1 MGGVWTLA
9 GALPIFNKIN
19 YRRGCFMK
27 KSFQRVIAPRS
38 LSLPKGRLIAIF
50 LLAAFFALS
59 ACDDSS
65 SASSDETGTSSSSVE
80 TSDSEESSSSVDK
93 KSSGNEDIEKDKS
106 SSSKKTASSSSALSS
121 DSKNSSSGDKSGS
134 SSSQAYRR
142 CQEGTLDTLYEETR
156 TVYKHC
162 ENDMWRTDSIVKIV
176 IEQPKVYP
184 NMDSVFGTLAT
195 FGTYT
200 DQRDDKIYKTVKYRS
215 AVSNDSFTVMAQNL
229 NYAEMTI
236 DSITTVFDD
245 SKVEKRCY
253 KDDPWYCDNYFGA
266 RYTWSEAMGLPK
278 VCDSVGVAENPK
290 CNIDLSKKVQ
300 GVCPTGWHV
309 MTETEWK
316 HMATSDGYSAVWSV
330 LSKAVWN
337 YELVSEVQNSRGLS
351 VLPKGDE
358 YPSNQLAS
366 FWLPKEASETS
377 GGSIHLALKDVEIG
391 KDMKIGF
398 FNIRCVQDEGDSF

>member
-1 MGGVWTLA
+1 
-9 GALPIFNKIN
+9 
-19 YRRGCFMK
+19 MK
-27 KSFQRVIAPRS
+27 KSFQRVIATLNLFQGKQS
-38 LSLPKGRLIAIF
+38 LTIF

-65 SASSDETGTSSSSVE
+65 SASDDNNE
-80 TSDSEESSSSVDK
+80 TSAVESSSSVCKDCDDESSSSAK
-93 KSSGNEDIEKDKS
+93 KIESSDNQSKDSSSDAKSNS
-106 SSSKKTASSSSALSS
+106 SSSKKENV
-121 DSKNSSSGDKSGS
+121 KNSSSSQKAES
-134 SSSQAYRR
+134 SSSEFVFKL
-142 CQEGTLDTLYEETR
+142 CEDGDTSSIVLAGKIY
-156 TVYKHC
+156 YNSCK
-162 ENDMWRTDSIVKIV
+162 NGQWNQDSIGEYVK
-176 IEQPKVYP
+176 PKVYP

-278 VCDSVGVAENPK
+278 VCDSVGVEENPK

-316 HMATSDGYSAVWSV
+316 HMATSNGYSAVWSV
-330 LSKAVWN
+330 MSKAVWN
-337 YELVSEVQNSRGLS
+337 YEYENEVRNSRGLS
-351 VLPKGDE
+351 VLPDGDE
-358 YPSNQLAS
+358 DPYDKGAS
-366 FWLPKEASETS
+366 FWIPYEKSETS
-377 GGSIHLALKDVEIG
+377 GGLVYFGLAESFSDFSIDKS
-391 KDMKIGF
+391 MKFGF
-398 FNIRCVQDEGDSF
+398 HYVRCVQDEGDTVLR

>member
-1 MGGVWTLA
+1 MA
-9 GALPIFNKIN
+9 GALPIFNRIN

-27 KSFQRVIAPRS
+27 KSFQRVIAALNLFQGKQS
-38 LSLPKGRLIAIF
+38 LTIF
-50 LLAAFFALS
+50 MLAAFFAFS

-65 SASSDETGTSSSSVE
+65 SASSNGPDENATVDSSSSVCK
-80 TSDSEESSSSVDK
+80 DC
-93 KSSGNEDIEKDKS
+93 EDGDGS
-106 SSSKKTASSSSALSS
+106 SSSKKVESSDNQSKDSSSDAKSNSSSS
-121 DSKNSSSGDKSGS
+121 KKENTNNSSSSQKAGS
-134 SSSQAYRR
+134 SSSEFVFKL
-142 CQEGTLDTLYEETR
+142 CEDGDTSSNVIAGKIYYNSCKNGQWNL
-156 TVYKHC
+156 
-162 ENDMWRTDSIVKIV
+162 DSIGNYVDVK
-176 IEQPKVYP
+176 PKVYP

-278 VCDSVGVAENPK
+278 VCDSVGVEENPK

-316 HMATSDGYSAVWSV
+316 HMATSNGYSAVWSV

-351 VLPKGDE
+351 VLPNGDE
-358 YPSNQLAS
+358 GLSAEMAF
-366 FWLPKEASETS
+366 FWLPKEHSATGAFIISLE
-377 GGSIHLALKDVEIG
+377 GEYVEISPT
-391 KDMKIGF
+391 KKHGF
-398 FNIRCVQDEGDSF
+398 ISIRCVQDEDDTFLR

>member
-1 MGGVWTLA
+1 MKTIKKIGLVSAVAVAMLA
-9 GALPIFNKIN
+9 F
-19 YRRGCFMK
+19 
-27 KSFQRVIAPRS
+27 
-38 LSLPKGRLIAIF
+38 
-50 LLAAFFALS
+50 S

-65 SASSDETGTSSSSVE
+65 SASSNEPDENAAVDSSSSVCK
-80 TSDSEESSSSVDK
+80 DC
-93 KSSGNEDIEKDKS
+93 EDGDGS
-106 SSSKKTASSSSALSS
+106 SSSKKVESSDNQSKDSSSDAKSNSSSSKKENT
-121 DSKNSSSGDKSGS
+121 KNSSSSQKGES
-134 SSSQAYRR
+134 SSSQAYKR
-142 CQEGTLDTLYEETR
+142 CQEGMLDTLYEETR
-156 TVYKHC
+156 TLYKHC

-229 NYAEMTI
+229 NYAEIMI

-278 VCDSVGVAENPK
+278 VCDSVGVEENPK

-316 HMATSDGYSAVWSV
+316 HMATSNGYSAVWSV

>member
-1 MGGVWTLA
+1 MKTIKKIGLVSAVVLA
-9 GALPIFNKIN
+9 
-19 YRRGCFMK
+19 M
-27 KSFQRVIAPRS
+27 
-38 LSLPKGRLIAIF
+38 
-50 LLAAFFALS
+50 LAFS

-65 SASSDETGTSSSSVE
+65 SASSNEPDENAAVDSSSSICK
-80 TSDSEESSSSVDK
+80 DCDDESSSSAK
-93 KSSGNEDIEKDKS
+93 KIESSDNQSKDSSSDAKSNS
-106 SSSKKTASSSSALSS
+106 SSSKKENT
-121 DSKNSSSGDKSGS
+121 NNS
-134 SSSQAYRR
+134 SSSQKAESSSSEFVFKL
-142 CQEGTLDTLYEETR
+142 CEDGDTSSNVIAGKIYYNSCKNGQWNL
-156 TVYKHC
+156 
-162 ENDMWRTDSIVKIV
+162 DSIGNYVDVK
-176 IEQPKVYP
+176 PKVYP

-236 DSITTVFDD
+236 DSTTTVFDD

-266 RYTWSEAMGLPK
+266 LYTWSEAMGLPK

-309 MTETEWK
+309 MTQTEWK
-316 HMATSDGYSAVWSV
+316 HMATSNGYSAVWSV

>member
-1 MGGVWTLA
+1 V
-9 GALPIFNKIN
+9 
-19 YRRGCFMK
+19 
-27 KSFQRVIAPRS
+27 
-38 LSLPKGRLIAIF
+38 KGLGF
-50 LLAAFFALS
+50 LWVAVLAAFFALS

-65 SASSDETGTSSSSVE
+65 SASSNGPDENAAAESSSSSVCK
-80 TSDSEESSSSVDK
+80 DC
-93 KSSGNEDIEKDKS
+93 EDGDGS
-106 SSSKKTASSSSALSS
+106 SSSKKIESSDNQSRDSSSDEKSNSSSS
-121 DSKNSSSGDKSGS
+121 KKENTNNSSSSQKAGS
-134 SSSQAYRR
+134 SSSEFVFKL
-142 CQEGTLDTLYEETR
+142 CEDGDTSSIVLAGKIY
-156 TVYKHC
+156 YNSCK
-162 ENDMWRTDSIVKIV
+162 NGQWNQDSIGEYVK
-176 IEQPKVYP
+176 PKVYP

-229 NYAEMTI
+229 NYAEIMI
-236 DSITTVFDD
+236 DSTTTVFDD

-278 VCDSVGVAENPK
+278 VCDSVGVEENPK

-316 HMATSDGYSAVWSV
+316 HMATSNGYSAEWSV

-377 GGSIHLALKDVEIG
+377 GGSIHLALKYVEIG

>member
-1 MGGVWTLA
+1 
-9 GALPIFNKIN
+9 
-19 YRRGCFMK
+19 MK
-27 KSFQRVIAPRS
+27 NFIAPRS
-38 LSLPKGRLIAIF
+38 LSLPKGRLITIF

-80 TSDSEESSSSVDK
+80 TSDLDESSSSVDK

-106 SSSKKTASSSSALSS
+106 SSSKKTTSSSSALST
-121 DSKNSSSGDKSGS
+121 DSKNSSSSGKSGS
-134 SSSQAYRR
+134 SSSQTYRR
-142 CQEGTLDTLYEETR
+142 CQEGMFDTLYEETR
-156 TVYKHC
+156 TLYKHC

-229 NYAEMTI
+229 NYAEITI
-236 DSITTVFDD
+236 DSTTTVFDD

-266 RYTWSEAMGLPK
+266 LYTWSEAMGLPK

-309 MTETEWK
+309 MTQTEWK
-316 HMATSDGYSAVWSV
+316 HMATSNGYSAVWSV

-337 YELVSEVQNSRGLS
+337 YEHVSEVQNSRGLS
-351 VLPKGDE
+351 VLPNGDE
-358 YPSNQLAS
+358 GYAAELADFWMPQENEKYDYKGNIAVFGLVDGISS
-366 FWLPKEASETS
+366 FSTS
-377 GGSIHLALKDVEIG
+377 GMD
-391 KDMKIGF
+391 KIAYTS
-398 FNIRCVQDEGDSF
+398 IRCVLDDGNTLVK

>member
-1 MGGVWTLA
+1 
-9 GALPIFNKIN
+9 
-19 YRRGCFMK
+19 MK
-27 KSFQRVIAPRS
+27 NLKMLFCIVVFSVI
-38 LSLPKGRLIAIF
+38 G
-50 LLAAFFALS
+50 FFG
-59 ACDDSS
+59 CDDSASSNEPDEKTSVDSSSSICKDCDDESSSSDKKIES
-65 SASSDETGTSSSSVE
+65 SAEKDVESSDDAETGKSSSSKGKGTSSSSSQKNVNISLGGE
-80 TSDSEESSSSVDK
+80 IRICEENEQKVVISE
-93 KSSGNEDIEKDKS
+93 I
-106 SSSKKTASSSSALSS
+106 
-121 DSKNSSSGDKSGS
+121 
-134 SSSQAYRR
+134 
-142 CQEGTLDTLYEETR
+142 DTGYVTCR
-156 TVYKHC
+156 NNQWVV
-162 ENDMWRTDSIVKIV
+162 DSIVEVVK
-176 IEQPKVYP
+176 PKVYP
-184 NMDSVFGTLAT
+184 NMDSVFGSEYVHGT
-195 FGTYT
+195 FT
-200 DQRDDKIYKTVKYRS
+200 DDRDKKVYKTANIYYDYDG
-215 AVSNDSFTVMAQNL
+215 VSTITVMAQNL
-229 NYAEMTI
+229 NYAEITI
-236 DSITTVFDD
+236 DSTRKVFDD

-266 RYTWSEAMGLPK
+266 LYTWSEAMGLPK
-278 VCDSVGVAENPK
+278 VCDSVGVEENPK

-316 HMATSDGYSAVWSV
+316 HMATSNGYSAVWSV

-398 FNIRCVQDEGDSF
+398 FNIRCVQDEGDTVLR

>member
-1 MGGVWTLA
+1 
-9 GALPIFNKIN
+9 
-19 YRRGCFMK
+19 MK
-27 KSFQRVIAPRS
+27 CV
-38 LSLPKGRLIAIF
+38 KGLGF
-50 LLAAFFALS
+50 LWVAVLAAFFALS

-65 SASSDETGTSSSSVE
+65 SASNNEADENAAVGSSSSVCK
-80 TSDSEESSSSVDK
+80 DC
-93 KSSGNEDIEKDKS
+93 EDGDGS
-106 SSSKKTASSSSALSS
+106 SSSKKIESSDNQSKDSSSDAKSNSSSSKKENT
-121 DSKNSSSGDKSGS
+121 KNSSSSQKGES
-134 SSSQAYRR
+134 SSSEFVFKL
-142 CQEGTLDTLYEETR
+142 CEDGDTSSNVIAGKIY
-156 TVYKHC
+156 YNSCK
-162 ENDMWRTDSIVKIV
+162 NGQWNQDSIGEYVK
-176 IEQPKVYP
+176 PKVYP

-229 NYAEMTI
+229 NYAEITI
-236 DSITTVFDD
+236 DSTTMVFDD

-278 VCDSVGVAENPK
+278 VCDSVGVADNPK

-316 HMATSDGYSAVWSV
+316 HMATSNGYSAVWSV

-351 VLPKGDE
+351 VLPEGDE
-358 YPSNQLAS
+358 YPYNKVAS
-366 FWLPKEASETS
+366 FWIPYEKSES
-377 GGSIHLALKDVEIG
+377 NGGVVDLTIDYFTVSSARKY
-391 KDMKIGF
+391 GF
-398 FNIRCVQDEGDSF
+398 MSIRCVQDEGDTFLR

>member
-1 MGGVWTLA
+1 
-9 GALPIFNKIN
+9 
-19 YRRGCFMK
+19 MK
-27 KSFQRVIAPRS
+27 KSFQRVIAPLNLFQGKQS
-38 LSLPKGRLIAIF
+38 LTIF

-65 SASSDETGTSSSSVE
+65 SASSNEPDENAAVDSSSSFCK
-80 TSDSEESSSSVDK
+80 DC
-93 KSSGNEDIEKDKS
+93 EDGDGS
-106 SSSKKTASSSSALSS
+106 SSSKKVESSDNQSKDSSSDAKSNSSSSKKENT
-121 DSKNSSSGDKSGS
+121 KNSSSSQKGES
-134 SSSQAYRR
+134 SSSEFVFKL
-142 CQEGTLDTLYEETR
+142 CEDGDTSSNVIAGKIY
-156 TVYKHC
+156 YNSCK
-162 ENDMWRTDSIVKIV
+162 NGQWNQDSIGEYVK
-176 IEQPKVYP
+176 PKVYP

-229 NYAEMTI
+229 NYAEIMI
-236 DSITTVFDD
+236 DSTTTVFDD

-278 VCDSVGVAENPK
+278 VCDSVGVEENPK

-316 HMATSDGYSAVWSV
+316 HMATSNGYSAVWSV

-377 GGSIHLALKDVEIG
+377 GGSIHLALTDVEIG
-391 KDMKIGF
+391 KSMKIGF

>member
-1 MGGVWTLA
+1 MKTFKKIGLV
-9 GALPIFNKIN
+9 GA
-19 YRRGCFMK
+19 
-27 KSFQRVIAPRS
+27 VA
-38 LSLPKGRLIAIF
+38 
-50 LLAAFFALS
+50 FALFAFN
-59 ACDDSS
+59 ACGDDSGSTSASGENSALS
-65 SASSDETGTSSSSVE
+65 SAVKDDESSSSING
-80 TSDSEESSSSVDK
+80 DSSSSVDK

-106 SSSKKTASSSSALSS
+106 SSSKKTTSSSSALST
-121 DSKNSSSGDKSGS
+121 DSKNSSSSGKSAS
-134 SSSQAYRR
+134 SSSLAYRR

-195 FGTYT
+195 FETYT
-200 DQRDDKIYKTVKYRS
+200 DQRDDKTYKTVKYRS
-215 AVSNDSFTVMAQNL
+215 AVSNDSFTVLAQNL
-229 NYAEMTI
+229 NYAEIMI
-236 DSITTVFDD
+236 DSTTTEFDD

-278 VCDSVGVAENPK
+278 VCDSVGVEENPK

-316 HMATSDGYSAVWSV
+316 HMATSNGYSAVWSV

-351 VLPKGDE
+351 VLPEGDE
-358 YPSNQLAS
+358 YPYNKVAS
-366 FWLPKEASETS
+366 FWIPYEKSES
-377 GGSIHLALKDVEIG
+377 NGGVVDLDIDYFRVSSARKYSFMNV
-391 KDMKIGF
+391 
-398 FNIRCVQDEGDSF
+398 RCVQDEGDTFLR

>member
-1 MGGVWTLA
+1 MLA
-9 GALPIFNKIN
+9 F
-19 YRRGCFMK
+19 
-27 KSFQRVIAPRS
+27 
-38 LSLPKGRLIAIF
+38 
-50 LLAAFFALS
+50 S

-65 SASSDETGTSSSSVE
+65 SASSNGPDENAAVDSSSSFCK
-80 TSDSEESSSSVDK
+80 DC
-93 KSSGNEDIEKDKS
+93 EDGDGS
-106 SSSKKTASSSSALSS
+106 SSSKKVESSDNQSKDSSSDAKSNSSSSKKENT
-121 DSKNSSSGDKSGS
+121 KNSSSSQKGES
-134 SSSQAYRR
+134 SSSEFVFKL
-142 CQEGTLDTLYEETR
+142 CEDGDTSSNVIAGKIYYNSCKNGQWNL
-156 TVYKHC
+156 
-162 ENDMWRTDSIVKIV
+162 DSIGNYVDVK
-176 IEQPKVYP
+176 PKVYP

-229 NYAEMTI
+229 NYAEITI
-236 DSITTVFDD
+236 DSTTTVFDD

-266 RYTWSEAMGLPK
+266 LYTWSEAMGLPK

-316 HMATSDGYSAVWSV
+316 HMATSNGYSAVWSV

-351 VLPKGDE
+351 VLPEGDE
-358 YPSNQLAS
+358 YPYNKGAS
-366 FWLPKEASETS
+366 FWIPYEKSES
-377 GGSIHLALKDVEIG
+377 NGGVVDLAIDYFTVSSARKY
-391 KDMKIGF
+391 GF
-398 FNIRCVQDEGDSF
+398 MNVRCVQDEGDTVLR

>member
-1 MGGVWTLA
+1 
-9 GALPIFNKIN
+9 
-19 YRRGCFMK
+19 MK
-27 KSFQRVIAPRS
+27 KSFQRVIATLNLFQGKQS
-38 LSLPKGRLIAIF
+38 LTIF
-50 LLAAFFALS
+50 LLAAIFALS

-65 SASSDETGTSSSSVE
+65 SASSNGPDENAAVDSSSSICK
-80 TSDSEESSSSVDK
+80 DCDDESSSSTK
-93 KSSGNEDIEKDKS
+93 KIESSDNQSKDSSSDAKSNS
-106 SSSKKTASSSSALSS
+106 SSSKKENT
-121 DSKNSSSGDKSGS
+121 KNSSSSQKGES
-134 SSSQAYRR
+134 SSSEFVFKL
-142 CQEGTLDTLYEETR
+142 CEDGDTSSNVIAGKIYYNSCKNGQWNL
-156 TVYKHC
+156 
-162 ENDMWRTDSIVKIV
+162 DSIGNYVDVK
-176 IEQPKVYP
+176 PKVYP

-229 NYAEMTI
+229 NYAEIMI
-236 DSITTVFDD
+236 DSTTTVFDD

-278 VCDSVGVAENPK
+278 VCDSVGVEENPK

-316 HMATSDGYSAVWSV
+316 HMATSNGYSAVWSV

>member
-1 MGGVWTLA
+1 MKTIKKFSLVGAVAVAMLA
-9 GALPIFNKIN
+9 F
-19 YRRGCFMK
+19 
-27 KSFQRVIAPRS
+27 
-38 LSLPKGRLIAIF
+38 
-50 LLAAFFALS
+50 S

-65 SASSDETGTSSSSVE
+65 SAGGDETEVSSSSVE
-80 TSDSEESSSSVDK
+80 YSDSEKSSSSVEK
-93 KSSGNEDIEKDKS
+93 KSSGKEADEKDVS

-134 SSSQAYRR
+134 SSSQTYRR
-142 CQEGTLDTLYEETR
+142 CQEGMLDTLYEETR
-156 TVYKHC
+156 TLYKHC

-266 RYTWSEAMGLPK
+266 LYTWSEAMGLPK

-316 HMATSDGYSAVWSV
+316 HMTTSNGYSAVWSV

-377 GGSIHLALKDVEIG
+377 GGSIHLALTDVEIG
-391 KDMKIGF
+391 KSMKIGF

>member
-1 MGGVWTLA
+1 MKTIKKLGLVSAVAFAMLA
-9 GALPIFNKIN
+9 F
-19 YRRGCFMK
+19 
-27 KSFQRVIAPRS
+27 
-38 LSLPKGRLIAIF
+38 
-50 LLAAFFALS
+50 S

-65 SASSDETGTSSSSVE
+65 SASSNGPDENAAVDSSSSFCK
-80 TSDSEESSSSVDK
+80 DC
-93 KSSGNEDIEKDKS
+93 EDGDGS
-106 SSSKKTASSSSALSS
+106 SSSKKVESSDNQSKDSSSDAKSNSSSSKKENT
-121 DSKNSSSGDKSGS
+121 KNSSSSQKGES
-134 SSSQAYRR
+134 SSSEFVFKL
-142 CQEGTLDTLYEETR
+142 CEDGDTSSNVIAGKIYYNSCKNGQWNL
-156 TVYKHC
+156 
-162 ENDMWRTDSIVKIV
+162 DSIGNYVDVK
-176 IEQPKVYP
+176 PKVYP

-229 NYAEMTI
+229 NYTEIMI
-236 DSITTVFDD
+236 DSTTTVFDD

-266 RYTWSEAMGLPK
+266 SYTWSEAMGLPK
-278 VCDSVGVAENPK
+278 VCDSVGVEENPK

-316 HMATSDGYSAVWSV
+316 HMATSNGYSAVWSV